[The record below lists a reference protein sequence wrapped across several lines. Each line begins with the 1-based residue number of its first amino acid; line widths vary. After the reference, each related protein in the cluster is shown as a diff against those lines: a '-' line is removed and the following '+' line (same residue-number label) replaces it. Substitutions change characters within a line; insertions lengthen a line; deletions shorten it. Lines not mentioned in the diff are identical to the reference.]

1 MTKYEY
7 VKESIDNKYNNGKI
21 NKEEYDA
28 LLSIMENDDEDCHI
42 EMKTSTKA
50 GIAVGVFLGIVPGI
64 LTGVAL
70 DYLANGNIL
79 KLNKDSDAFAGD
91 VHSKIIK
98 VSKFNKMTKEA
109 YRLDESKPLKIR
121 LFHIN
126 NIPLA
131 YCVIPNG
138 ADANSEDI
146 EYSIIARKLRGGSF
160 EAELKKYIQNEKN
173 AIKRK

>member
-7 VKESIDNKYNNGKI
+7 VKESIDNKYNSGEITKT
-21 NKEEYDA
+21 EYDT
-28 LLSIMENDDEDCHI
+28 LLTIIENDEDCHI

-79 KLNKDSDAFAGD
+79 KLNKDSDAFSGD

-121 LFHIN
+121 LFHVN

-131 YCVIPNG
+131 YCVIANG

-146 EYSIIARKLRGGSF
+146 EYNIIAKKLRGGSF